1 MKKRIS
7 YGIGSKI
14 YKWNYGTVTN
24 LVERDT
30 NYYYQFD
37 VLYQIIYIYILF
49 DVLYIIDMLYH
60 YQRERE
66 RERERKKIT
75 MYIVAKHLFN
85 FEKFEQNTG
94 NLIFNIYIP

>member
-37 VLYQIIYIYILF
+37 ILY
-49 DVLYIIDMLYH
+49 
-60 YQRERE
+60 
-66 RERERKKIT
+66 
-75 MYIVAKHLFN
+75 
-85 FEKFEQNTG
+85 
-94 NLIFNIYIP
+94 NI